1 MDKNVVIYN
10 FMDTFFCCEV
20 KKDKYCEEMVTEH
33 MLVYLCSGEMDLI
46 EPNGRQHHLR
56 KGDSFFVTRNH
67 KMRKIKHPAK
77 NGEPFKGIFL
87 FLKTSFLKKML
98 NEGCYP
104 INRTILYRGKNT
116 FVTLPPHPFLIGL
129 FKSLEMYFEAQ
140 SYPSEQLMENKLH
153 EAVLTMLEVKPEIA
167 SLIFD
172 FTEPWKI
179 DLTDFMESNF
189 TSDLSIEEFAH
200 YTGRSLSTFKKEF
213 QDIFNE
219 TPGKWLV
226 KRRLTE
232 AKRMLEE
239 NVGKP
244 TDIYLRIGFKNLSHF
259 SSAFKREFGYPPSS
273 IPKKE
278 REN

>member
-20 KKDKYCEEMVTEH
+20 KNDKYCEEMVTEH

-46 EPNGRQHHLR
+46 EPSGSQYHLR

-77 NGEPFKGIFL
+77 NGEPFKGLFL
-87 FLKTSFLKKML
+87 FFKTSFLKNML
-98 NEGCYP
+98 ATGYYP
-104 INRTILYRGKNT
+104 INRTISYKGKYP
-116 FVTLPPHPFLIGL
+116 FVMLPPHPFLTGL

-140 SYPSEQLMENKLH
+140 NYPSEQLMENKLR
-153 EAVLTMLEVKPEIA
+153 EAVLAMLEVKPEIA
-167 SLIFD
+167 SLLFD
-172 FTEPWKI
+172 FTGPWKI
-179 DLTDFMESNF
+179 DLTDFMEKNF

-213 QDIFNE
+213 QDVFHE

-226 KRRLTE
+226 KRRLAE

-239 NVGKP
+239 GMGKP
-244 TDIYLRIGFKNLSHF
+244 SDVYLSIGFKNLSHF
-259 SSAFKREFGYPPSS
+259 SSAFKREYGYPPSN
-273 IPKKE
+273 IPGTHGT
-278 REN
+278 

>member
-20 KKDKYCEEMVTEH
+20 KNDKYCEEMVTVH

-46 EPNGRQHHLR
+46 EPSGRQHHLR

-77 NGEPFKGIFL
+77 NGEPFKGLFL

-104 INRTILYRGKNT
+104 INRTIQYRGKNS

-140 SYPSEQLMENKLH
+140 SYPSEQLMENKLR

-179 DLTDFMESNF
+179 DLADFMESNF

-213 QDIFNE
+213 QDIFHE

-232 AKRMLEE
+232 AKRMLEDNE
-239 NVGKP
+239 GKP
-244 TDIYLRIGFKNLSHF
+244 TDIYLCTGFKNLSHF

-273 IPKKE
+273 VQCD
-278 REN
+278 RCL